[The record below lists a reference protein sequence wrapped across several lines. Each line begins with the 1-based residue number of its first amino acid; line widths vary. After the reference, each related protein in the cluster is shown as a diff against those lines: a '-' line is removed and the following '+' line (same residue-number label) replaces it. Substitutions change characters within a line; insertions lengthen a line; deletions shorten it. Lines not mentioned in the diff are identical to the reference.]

1 LLNATGKAGEG
12 MGNSSNA
19 NDTGGLKSAAT
30 RLNTALETFEN
41 TVAERRQSDLRAE
54 TLEEQVQTLSDRLAA
69 EREKSQKLLQANNAA
84 SERID
89 ELIDSI
95 EIMLEPR

>member
-1 LLNATGKAGEG
+1 
-12 MGNSSNA
+12 MSNSSNA
-19 NDTGGLKSAAT
+19 NDAGGLKSAAT

-41 TVAERRQSDLRAE
+41 TVAARRQNDLKAE
-54 TLEEQVQTLSDRLAA
+54 TLEEQVQTLSDSLAV
-69 EREKSQKLLQANNAA
+69 EREKSQKLLQANDAT

-89 ELIDSI
+89 ELINSI